1 MQLQTNIILNPQQH
15 NQIDF
20 NSKLLL
26 LGSCFTENIG
36 DRLAYFK
43 FQNIVNPFGIIFHPK
58 AIENLVLNAINE
70 KVYTPKDVF
79 FHNERWHCFDAHSA
93 LSSTTKEELIESL
106 NTAVAST
113 KKRIT
118 ESTHVIITLGT
129 AWAYRFIESDTIV
142 ANCHKVPRK
151 KFLKEILSVN
161 DIAQSLEA
169 ISTLIRSVNNNTS
182 ILYTVSPV
190 RHLKDGFVENTQSK
204 AHLISAI
211 HEVIEPRKNSH
222 YFPSYEIVLDELR
235 DYRFYKE
242 DMIHPNKIAI
252 DYIWEKFSNVW
263 MSDTTNKMIREIE
276 TIQKGLSHKPF
287 NRDSKQHQKFLSN
300 LEGKISL
307 LQKEYPFITF

>member
-1 MQLQTNIILNPQQH
+1 MQLQTNISLKPQQY
-15 NQIDF
+15 NQIDY

-43 FQNIVNPFGIIFHPK
+43 FQNITNPFGITFHPK

-70 KVYTPKDVF
+70 KVYTPEDVF

-93 LSSTTKEELIESL
+93 LSSTTKEEVLESL

-113 KKRIT
+113 NKQII
-118 ESTHVIITLGT
+118 ESTHIIITLGT
-129 AWAYRFIESDTIV
+129 AWAYRFIESDTVV
-142 ANCHKVPRK
+142 ANCHKVPQK

-161 DIAQSLEA
+161 EITESLEA
-169 ISTLIRSVNNNTS
+169 IYTLIRSVNNNTS
-182 ILYTVSPV
+182 ILFTVSPV
-190 RHLKDGFVENTQSK
+190 RHLKDGFVENSQSK
-204 AHLISAI
+204 AHLVSAI
-211 HEVIEPRKNSH
+211 HQVIEPRKNIH

-242 DMIHPNKIAI
+242 DMIHPNKTAI

-263 MSDTTNKMIREIE
+263 MSDMTNKMRKEIT

-287 NRDSKQHQKFLSN
+287 NLDSKQHQDFLSN
-300 LEGKISL
+300 LEGKISI